1 LLSNKP
7 LLISVGFTLILQLCV
22 IYVPLLNEIFRT
34 KPLYLME
41 LIFAT
46 GMGLVVFHAVEL
58 EKLLKRTLKK

>member
-1 LLSNKP
+1 
-7 LLISVGFTLILQLCV
+7 
-22 IYVPLLNEIFRT
+22 
-34 KPLYLME
+34 ME